1 MKTLR
6 ELILERHRNA
16 EAMLM
21 AIRGEDLAAAV
32 GVSRSLRSRM
42 EEGLFRIALQFWQE
56 AVLPWR
62 RAWVGMALVWLV
74 LLAINLSSN
83 GWSAFWIRTEPPMT
97 AENWAAWRQ
106 QRRFMP
112 QFSRTTDADLVAPKP
127 RSGSRSEIPQKIVS
141 V

>member
-6 ELILERHRNA
+6 ELILERHRSA
-16 EAMLM
+16 EPVLM

-32 GVSRSLRSRM
+32 SASRPPRGRM

-62 RAWVGMALVWLV
+62 RAWVGMAVVWLV
-74 LLAINLSSN
+74 LLAMNLSSN
-83 GWSAFWIRTEPPMT
+83 GLSAFSVKTAPPMS
-97 AENWAAWRQ
+97 AENLAAWRQ
-106 QRRFMP
+106 QRQFMP
-112 QFSRTTDADLVAPKP
+112 RLSRTTDADLVAPKP
-127 RSGSRSEIPQKIVS
+127 RSGVRSEIPQKIVT